1 MDTPLIRKKELYGIV
16 KTVYTASVSRNVMF
30 LIENDYEKA
39 FHMTMRLNDQQK
51 QKHEI
56 YKFCGAE
63 YKKFRKEY
71 FSNVTSILSPLD
83 FVKEFQSKWKAKIIN
98 MVAEKFDDF
107 GSKIL
112 EAELQFNYDFA
123 TGKTSFIY
131 VDYSVNSIPV
141 VEDNGISIIDLD
153 NLYL

>member
-1 MDTPLIRKKELYGIV
+1 MHTPIIRKKELYGIV
-16 KTVYTASVSRNVMF
+16 KTVYMADVSRNVMF
-30 LIENDYEKA
+30 LIEDDYEKA
-39 FHMTMRLNDQQK
+39 FRMTLRLNDQQK

-56 YKFCGAE
+56 YKFCASE
-63 YKKFRKEY
+63 YKKFREEY
-71 FSNVTSILSPLD
+71 FSKVTSISSPLE
-83 FVKEFQSKWKAKIIN
+83 FVKTFHSIWKDKIIN

-112 EAELQFNYDFA
+112 ESELQFNYDFT

-141 VEDNGISIIDLD
+141 VEDNGISILDLD